1 MSVERRS
8 FFFFRFFSF
17 FFFFKARYTR
27 GGPIE
32 QTLRVTRLGEYA
44 GRVILHIEKPARTRA
59 CVTTTTT
66 MKEREEKKK
75 ICGPIPGNDQ
85 TDGPANISRCR
96 QFYLAR
102 TVIFI
107 EAKFRYKHSQEIT
120 RCERETIRFVTFK
133 GLKAAFRI
141 FTKVRLLSYKF
152 SFGYLYFY
160 SRHFYSR
167 QYC

>member
-8 FFFFRFFSF
+8 FFFPFFF
-17 FFFFKARYTR
+17 LFFFFKARYTR

-75 ICGPIPGNDQ
+75 SAVRYRGTIKPMDRQIFLAAVSFIS
-85 TDGPANISRCR
+85 PA
-96 QFYLAR
+96 Q
-102 TVIFI
+102 
-107 EAKFRYKHSQEIT
+107 
-120 RCERETIRFVTFK
+120 
-133 GLKAAFRI
+133 
-141 FTKVRLLSYKF
+141 
-152 SFGYLYFY
+152 
-160 SRHFYSR
+160 
-167 QYC
+167 